1 MTTLKFILEP
11 RINNSGI
18 NIIQKLL
25 RLIKKED
32 TRYTLGSFFKDKKE
46 IEIYLGSLSKTIP
59 GSNYRGAYENR
70 LIKYISRILEHE
82 YIHTTINEAKDSDV
96 NLSPSQEHWATEKMG
111 VCGDLLT

>member
-70 LIKYISRILEHE
+70 LIKYISRVIEHE
-82 YIHTTINEAKDSDV
+82 YTHNAIDEAKDV
-96 NLSPSQEHWATEKMG
+96 NLSLSQEHWVTKKIG
-111 VCGDLLT
+111 VSGDLLT